1 MKNQRDG
8 WSIAFAVGPSNTDN
22 VKMEKGSTELLFVPL
37 KQRQDM
43 TEDDWTQMMHW
54 ANKCGKQYR
63 AILQERE
70 VPGGD

>member
-1 MKNQRDG
+1 MSLTQVTTASSLSRVTDG
-8 WSIAFAVGPSNTDN
+8 WSITFEAGPNNTDN

-54 ANKCGKQYR
+54 ANKS
-63 AILQERE
+63 L
-70 VPGGD
+70 